1 MKKLMKYGAFAALAT
16 LALVQSGCMNVDEEI
31 TLPNGNNIVTVNV
44 VTEEHRSELG
54 EDGANVTWSDGDQ
67 IGVFYY
73 TKNSAGKNTKHADNK
88 PYTATIKEGVTKFT
102 GDIAWA
108 AESYKDDSQNFQAY
122 FPYNADVTS
131 ASKAY
136 GELPAE
142 QTYDPAG
149 WNISDYDFMVSGTD
163 AATYGKAV
171 TISLYHLFSILRIN
185 ITNGTSQELVVE
197 KVKISAEDENLIL
210 AGKFEANIGKSKD
223 YQALHNSTT
232 QTGTDGYFTTPSS
245 EVSTS
250 VVDGAVAAGEAL
262 DVRLMINAGMKE
274 DPTTDYYLDGQKLQ
288 LEIYTTGNPVWK
300 TEITGGQLA
309 RGARAVKKVTIN
321 GFEAGGDDGT
331 PTLTV
336 SSITPDYDATSER
349 FYLNTIATLSGA
361 NLPAVTKLTVD
372 GKEVPA
378 TGLQASATQII
389 FRIPDTIEGDT
400 AKECAIVATTTDNK
414 TVELG
419 KIKVYPFFYDKDVQL
434 GLGSDSSKTYTEY
447 AAQNSMFVP
456 DLGRVI
462 SAAEWHSTPI
472 DRYVIEAEA
481 TATANG
487 VKTNTEVANGALS
500 SKSVINKT
508 AIRDADYYAVMPYL
522 FFLSNSDGYV
532 SSAAP
537 SNSSSILRNHYV
549 INDKGSF
556 SNMISYKIMG
566 TPIIHYCVAP
576 ADWATKVTEGTLTTM
591 NYTGSV
597 PKATTPYLVG
607 TSKVD
612 GVWTEGDV
620 LVMGYSSYAKGAKPS
635 NVSDCAKIGF
645 IHIKEITCA
654 DLATGLAKSPREGHI
669 KFDFYWSKPLNDAA
683 SQPLYGDDNDAPLSP
698 SVPPT
703 PPTEGGEEGDDTEDG
718 EHTVGTH
725 TISSVAELEAIKPLR
740 NGDVIVWK
748 NGTYNNV
755 NITLTSEG
763 ELTDGIVFRAE
774 SNGGVIFTGNSTLQ
788 INSSN
793 TTIKGFHWKDP
804 VTDSEH
810 LVRFM
815 TGTSN
820 SALTECVI
828 SGDNTAADYTKNC
841 KWVSLQ
847 GSGHTVKNCSF
858 VNKRDRGALMV
869 VWFDEGVTPSHTI
882 KNNYFTRPEML
893 IDPTD
898 GDPANEQETIRIGDS
913 ANSLKD
919 GKVTVSGNYFYR
931 CWGESAEVVS
941 SKSCAN
947 TYSGNYFHECRG
959 TITMR
964 HGNGCTVEGNYFL
977 GNGVEESGGV
987 RIIGEDHIVRGNHFE
1002 SLTGIGYK
1010 AALSLVR
1017 GQENAALSG
1026 YAQVKGALVENNVFN
1041 ECTLAMH
1048 VNYGGSN
1055 MTLPVV
1061 DSTIR
1066 NNTLVSTNDSNYIVR
1081 CENTATESTINW
1093 EGNTLY
1099 GRIKTNV
1106 FSLSTTKTLPTLEDV
1121 SAKRNA
1127 IASAAGA
1134 SWD

>member
-1 MKKLMKYGAFAALAT
+1 MKTLTKYCAYVALAFLTLSLSGCKDEIDDNINISNGSGKLMSFHAISEDNT
-16 LALVQSGCMNVDEEI
+16 PQQ
-31 TLPNGNNIVTVNV
+31 
-44 VTEEHRSELG
+44 RSELA
-54 EDGANVTWSDGDQ
+54 EDGTSVVWSGDEKM
-67 IGVFYY
+67 GVFYV
-73 TKNSAGKNTKHADNK
+73 TQPDGGKNTTQVRNAE
-88 PYTATIKEGVTKFT
+88 YTISSHDGTKATFT
-102 GDIAWA
+102 GNVEWVDIGAGTH
-108 AESYKDDSQNFQAY
+108 KFQIY
-122 FPYNADVTS
+122 YPYNEAVTS
-131 ASKAY
+131 PSAAA
-136 GELPAE
+136 GVLPSE
-142 QTYDPAG
+142 QTYNPDG
-149 WNISDYDFMVSGTD
+149 WNISEYDFMISGT
-163 AATYGKAV
+163 ASTKEFGV
-171 TISLYHLFSILRIN
+171 SPTINFKHLFSILRLELTN
-185 ITNGTSQELVVE
+185 NTSKDITIE
-197 KVKISAEDENLIL
+197 KVKLTSKSGLIL
-210 AGKFEANIGKSKD
+210 AGEFQANVGKSKD
-223 YQALHNSTT
+223 YEAIHNATSVAEGSTE
-232 QTGTDGYFTTPSS
+232 GYFTKPSS
-245 EVSTS
+245 AITTT
-250 VVDGAVAAGEAL
+250 VVDGTVAAGDAL
-262 DVRLMINAGMKE
+262 DVRLMINAGLK
-274 DPTTDYYLDGQKLQ
+274 DGSTTDYYLAGET
-288 LEIYTTGNPVWK
+288 LEVEVYTTGNPVWK
-300 TEITGGQLA
+300 TEFVAGELA
-309 RGARAVKKVTIN
+309 RGARAAKALSITP
-321 GFEAGGDDGT
+321 FEEGSLVISA
-331 PTLTV
+331 
-336 SSITPDYDATSER
+336 ITPDYDTTSNR
-349 FYLNTIATLSGA
+349 FYLNTIATITGKH
-361 NLPAVTKLTVD
+361 LPSIAKITVD

-378 TGLQASATQII
+378 TGLQASATQIR

-400 AKECAIVATTTDNK
+400 AKECAIVATTTDNQSI
-414 TVELG
+414 ELG
-419 KIKVYPFFYDKDVQL
+419 KIKVYPFFYYKDVQL

-462 SAAEWHSTPI
+462 SAAEWRSMKI
-472 DRYVIEAEA
+472 DNFAVDADEA
-481 TATANG
+481 ATANPALSAKNTLD
-487 VKTNTEVANGALS
+487 KTQITAEEYYAIKPYYFFVANSSQVLS
-500 SKSVINKT
+500 
-508 AIRDADYYAVMPYL
+508 M
-522 FFLSNSDGYV
+522 
-532 SSAAP
+532 AAP
-537 SNSSSILRNHYV
+537 SNSDSVLRNHHIAKDGGGYSV
-549 INDKGSF
+549 LMN
-556 SNMISYKIMG
+556 NKIYG
-566 TPIIHYCVAP
+566 TPIIWYRTLATDNTWSQAVA
-576 ADWATKVTEGTLTTM
+576 DGTLESIAAYNGTRPSASAPTFG
-591 NYTGSV
+591 T
-597 PKATTPYLVG
+597 ATSDGG
-607 TSKVD
+607 T
-612 GVWTEGDV
+612 WTEGAV
-620 LVMGYSSYAKGAKPS
+620 IITGYTSYAKGAKPS
-635 NVSDCAKIGF
+635 SLKDYAKLGF
-645 IHIKEITCA
+645 IHIKEITCVDKA
-654 DLATGLAKSPREGHI
+654 AGTALANREGHI

-683 SQPLYGDDNDAPLSP
+683 SQPLYGDDNNAPLSP

-725 TISSVAELEAIKPLR
+725 TISSVAELEALKPLHD
-740 NGDVIVWK
+740 GDVIVWK

-788 INSSN
+788 ISSSN

-804 VTDSEH
+804 VIGGEH

-815 TGTSN
+815 SGTSN
-820 SALTECVI
+820 NTLTECVI
-828 SGDNTAADYTKNC
+828 SGSNTTEAYDKNC
-841 KWVSLQ
+841 KWVSLY
-847 GSGHTVKNCSF
+847 GSNHTVEKCSF
-858 VNKRDRGALMV
+858 VDKKDRGALVV
-869 VWFDEGVTPSHTI
+869 VWFDEGVTPAHTI
-882 KNNYFTRPEML
+882 KNNYFTRPAML

-898 GDPANEQETIRIGDS
+898 GDPANEQESIRIGDS
-913 ANSLKD
+913 ANSLSD

-959 TITMR
+959 TLTLR

-1026 YAQVKGALVENNVFN
+1026 YAQVKNALVENNVFN

-1061 DSTIR
+1061 DSIIR

-1099 GRIKTNV
+1099 GRIKNNV

>member
-31 TLPNGNNIVTVNV
+31 TLPNGDNLVTVNV
-44 VTEEHRSELG
+44 VAEEHRSELG
-54 EDGANVTWSDGDQ
+54 EDGASVTWSDGDQ

-163 AATYGKAV
+163 VATYGKAV

-232 QTGTDGYFTTPSS
+232 QTGTDGYFTAPSS

-321 GFEAGGDDGT
+321 GFEAGGDDDT

-378 TGLQASATQII
+378 TGLQASATQIT
-389 FRIPDTIEGDT
+389 FRIPDTIEGNT

-419 KIKVYPFFYDKDVQL
+419 KIKVYPFFYYKDVQL

-447 AAQNSMFVP
+447 AAQNSIFVP

-462 SAAEWHSTPI
+462 SAAEWRSMKI
-472 DRYVIEAEA
+472 DNFAVDADEA
-481 TATANG
+481 ATANPALSAKNTLD
-487 VKTNTEVANGALS
+487 KTQITAEEYYAIKPYYFFVANTSQVLS
-500 SKSVINKT
+500 
-508 AIRDADYYAVMPYL
+508 M
-522 FFLSNSDGYV
+522 
-532 SSAAP
+532 AAP
-537 SNSSSILRNHYV
+537 SNSDSVLRNHHIAKDGGGYSV
-549 INDKGSF
+549 LMNNKL
-556 SNMISYKIMG
+556 YG
-566 TPIIHYCVAP
+566 TPIIWYRTL
-576 ADWATKVTEGTLTTM
+576 ATDSTWSQAVVDGTLESIAAYNGTRPSASAPTFG
-591 NYTGSV
+591 T
-597 PKATTPYLVG
+597 ATADGG
-607 TSKVD
+607 T
-612 GVWTEGDV
+612 WTEGAV
-620 LVMGYSSYAKGAKPS
+620 IITGYTTYTKGAKPS
-635 NVSDCAKIGF
+635 SLKDYAKLGF

-703 PPTEGGEEGDDTEDG
+703 PPTEGGEDGDDTEDG

-820 SALTECVI
+820 STLTECVI

-869 VWFDEGVTPSHTI
+869 VWFDEGVTPFHTI

-893 IDPTD
+893 IDPND

-959 TITMR
+959 TLTMR
-964 HGNGCTVEGNYFL
+964 HGNSCTVEGNYFL

-987 RIIGEDHIVRGNHFE
+987 RIIGEDHIVRNNHFE

-1099 GRIKTNV
+1099 GRIKNNV